1 MKTQSAKP
9 VSLSWIVV
17 SMVVCS
23 LVLATIKPMA
33 TESPW
38 WYAVALIII
47 VALVHLA
54 TPKINTYPRDED
66 VAEENA

>member
-1 MKTQSAKP
+1 
-9 VSLSWIVV
+9 
-17 SMVVCS
+17 MVVCS